1 MLTLLPLREVSMLL
15 APFRLLARFGSF
27 ALVVA
32 SGVLAGCASKTAT
45 PEECDKVAEHLADLK
60 VAQEKQPKVVQS
72 NGTVRGGLL
81 LPPFG
86 DAAKEKEIRDE
97 ARGGFKDRCAKGW
110 KRATWDCMMAAKDL
124 EAAELCRAKQL
135 Q

>member
-1 MLTLLPLREVSMLL
+1 MRAPL
-15 APFRLLARFGSF
+15 RLLALVGPLALAF
-27 ALVVA
+27 ACSA
-32 SGVLAGCASKTAT
+32 LAGCEAKLAT
-45 PEECDKVAEHLADLK
+45 SEECDKVAEHLADLK

-86 DAAKEKEIRDE
+86 DAAKEKEVRDE
-97 ARGGFKDRCAKGW
+97 ARGTFKERCAKGW

-124 EAAELCRAKQL
+124 EAAELCRLKQ
-135 Q
+135 QQ

>member
-1 MLTLLPLREVSMLL
+1 ML
-15 APFRLLARFGSF
+15 APIRLVACLGPL

-32 SGVLAGCASKTAT
+32 SAASAGCEAKTAT
-45 PEECDKVAEHLADLK
+45 PEECDKVADHLADLK

-86 DAAKEKEIRDE
+86 DAAKEKEVRDE
-97 ARGGFKDRCAKGW
+97 ARGTFKDRCAKGW

-124 EAAELCRAKQL
+124 EAAELCRVKQ
-135 Q
+135 QQ